1 MSTSLRITLQN
12 KFLDFLNVEVSA
24 RTISSKIAQVRPP
37 GPVPVSG
44 PGLRLGPN
52 DTTPDRGFSGGPTN
66 GTTPDRGFWEQG
78 TNGTTPD
85 RGFLGG
91 PTNDTAPDR
100 FWRPVSYFLIKKF
113 PTF

>member
-1 MSTSLRITLQN
+1 MTTGVKSNFSNTNLP
-12 KFLDFLNVEVSA
+12 
-24 RTISSKIAQVRPP
+24 QVRPP

-100 FWRPVSYFLIKKF
+100 FWRPVSYFLMKKF
-113 PTF
+113 PTFS